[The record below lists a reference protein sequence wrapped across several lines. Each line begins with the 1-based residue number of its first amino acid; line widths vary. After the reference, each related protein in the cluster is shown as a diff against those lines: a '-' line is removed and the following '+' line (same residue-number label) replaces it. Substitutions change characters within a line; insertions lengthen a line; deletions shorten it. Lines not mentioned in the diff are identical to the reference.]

1 MYPGGDGLLGGNE
14 VTGWSEAGEV
24 VQGIGLWKSS
34 PLSQALFRS
43 DITCGLAFDS

>member
-1 MYPGGDGLLGGNE
+1 MYPGGLLGENE
-14 VTGWSEAGEV
+14 VRGWNKAGEV
-24 VQGIGLWKSS
+24 AKDIGLWKSS